1 MEMLVSFIQT
11 SVENGYFNTA
21 LMMIVCFGCWRLYKA
36 EQERG
41 RDFGTR
47 FAAELRKLINE
58 NNEAQQNIIAL
69 IKDMSLK
76 QEIENRHNSELRGR
90 LEGEFKE
97 LKSEMYHLKD
107 DVKDLKRFN
116 DHSSSS
122 WPLPYTPGDEERIRS
137 RERERERERM
147 RDYDRDN

>member
-1 MEMLVSFIQT
+1 MELLASFIQT
-11 SVENGYFNTA
+11 SIEHGYFSTA
-21 LMMIVCFGCWRLYKA
+21 LMLVICFGCWKLYKA

-58 NNEAQQNIIAL
+58 NNEAQQSIIAL

-97 LKSEMYHLKD
+97 LKSELYHLKD
-107 DVKDLKRFN
+107 EVKDLRRFN
-116 DHSSSS
+116 TAGGGFSPNNYVS
-122 WPLPYTPGDEERIRS
+122 RRS
-137 RERERERERM
+137 DKIKD
-147 RDYDRDN
+147 DYDTH

>member
-11 SVENGYFNTA
+11 SVEHGYFSTA
-21 LMMIVCFGCWRLYKA
+21 LMMIVCFGCWKLYKA

-47 FAAELRKLINE
+47 FAAELRNLINE
-58 NNEAQQNIIAL
+58 NNAAQQNIIAL

-90 LEGEFKE
+90 LESEFKE
-97 LKSEMYHLKD
+97 LKGELHHLEN
-107 DVKDLKRFN
+107 DVRDLKRFN

-122 WPLPYTPGDEERIRS
+122 CPLPYTPRDEERIRA

-147 RDYDRDN
+147 REYDRDN

>member
-11 SVENGYFNTA
+11 SVENGYFSTA

-41 RDFGTR
+41 REFGTK
-47 FAAELRKLINE
+47 FAVELRTLINE
-58 NNEAQQNIIAL
+58 NNKAQQSIIEL
-69 IKDMSLK
+69 IKDMTLK

-97 LKSEMYHLKD
+97 LKGALHHLEN
-107 DVKDLKRFN
+107 DVRDLKRFN

-122 WPLPYTPGDEERIRS
+122 CPLPYTPRDEERIRS
-137 RERERERERM
+137 RERERERM